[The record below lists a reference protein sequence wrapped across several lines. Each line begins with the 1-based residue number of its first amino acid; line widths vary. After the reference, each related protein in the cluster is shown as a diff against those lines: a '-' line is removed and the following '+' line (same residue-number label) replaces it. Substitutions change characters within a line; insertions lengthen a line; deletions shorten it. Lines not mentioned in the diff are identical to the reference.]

1 MQMKHPSFLPVLLFT
16 IQRLVWGQVVAIEAH
31 FPECSATIE
40 LPYLHSLPDDV
51 NFCPDGRNLMHDRF
65 GEGIAYAYVIVFFK
79 SHYEVILPVSI
90 Y

>member
-1 MQMKHPSFLPVLLFT
+1 M
-16 IQRLVWGQVVAIEAH
+16 GQVVAIEAH

-65 GEGIAYAYVIVFFK
+65 GEGIAYAYVIVFSK
-79 SHYEVILPVSI
+79 VIMRLSYPSAFTDGLMIVD
-90 Y
+90 